1 MSKSIEVSSK
11 TKKVFIKGGIYV
23 SVCVVLY
30 LFSLVIDS
38 TILEYISLMLLAGTF
53 LPMPADTY
61 VLFISGDIDPIVI
74 GVVGGI
80 VNAVAIIF
88 EKYWLKDVMKFGALE
103 KFSVF
108 FSNSKFTK
116 YMNKGMFLSLL
127 ISGFSFF
134 PHEPFRLVAVVKN
147 YNDFKY
153 FMATFL
159 GRGFRYYLLAIF
171 GDEIRKY
178 DMLGLVL
185 FLSLLGFF
193 WGVFKMARKK
203 SNEDS

>member
-1 MSKSIEVSSK
+1 MSNN
-11 TKKVFIKGGIYV
+11 TKKIFIKGGIYV
-23 SVCVVLY
+23 AVCISLY
-30 LFSLVIDS
+30 LLSLLVSS
-38 TILEYISLMLLAGTF
+38 TFLEYGSLMLLAGTF

-61 VLFISGDIDPIVI
+61 VLFISEQIDPIRI
-74 GVVGGI
+74 GIVGGI
-80 VNAVAIIF
+80 VNAIAVIF
-88 EKYWLKDVMKFGALE
+88 EKYWLKDVMKVGALE

-108 FSNSKFTK
+108 FANSKFTK
-116 YMNKGMFLSLL
+116 YMNKSMFFSLL

-153 FMATFL
+153 FIATFL

-178 DMLGLVL
+178 DMIGLVL
-185 FLSLLGFF
+185 FLSLFGFF
-193 WGVFKMARKK
+193 WGVFKMTRKK
-203 SNEDS
+203 QVQKPIKYTL